1 MELCAGNGINSNE
14 YSGTLNNYVEGYRK
28 GVGWN
33 YFTSS
38 NSYGTVDDGCDS
50 GYVQGYCLNG
60 VGYQA
65 SEWRDHKPC

>member
-1 MELCAGNGINSNE
+1 MTATESAHSKPARHTSFGF
-14 YSGTLNNYVEGYRK
+14 RK

-50 GYVQGYCLNG
+50 GYVQEYCLNG
-60 VGYQA
+60 IGYQA